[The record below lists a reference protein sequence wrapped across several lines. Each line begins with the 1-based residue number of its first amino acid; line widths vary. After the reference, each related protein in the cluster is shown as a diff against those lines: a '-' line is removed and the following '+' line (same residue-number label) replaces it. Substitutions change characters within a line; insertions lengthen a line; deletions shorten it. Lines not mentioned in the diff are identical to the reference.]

1 MTTAQSA
8 EKSAAVRE
16 GAHEYFPDRHSSPR
30 RMPNPMT
37 TAQSAEKSAAVREG
51 AHEDVTWKPEA
62 SSADPVVAEPMR
74 SMDDHYEDETMDEK
88 GDPPPAV
95 TVPAQ
100 SAEES
105 AAALEGAHDDVT
117 RKLEASSADP
127 VVAEPMLYRPFA
139 QSEARMEAARK
150 QREETTSVRDH
161 FTGGTDD
168 PFVQQWM
175 LDLPFGAR
183 FPGEPDLPHDPTV
196 TAYIRVLR
204 D

>member
-1 MTTAQSA
+1 
-8 EKSAAVRE
+8 
-16 GAHEYFPDRHSSPR
+16 
-30 RMPNPMT
+30 MT

-51 AHEDVTWKPEA
+51 AHEDVTWKP
-62 SSADPVVAEPMR
+62 
-74 SMDDHYEDETMDEK
+74 
-88 GDPPPAV
+88 
-95 TVPAQ
+95 
-100 SAEES
+100 
-105 AAALEGAHDDVT
+105 
-117 RKLEASSADP
+117 EASSADP

-175 LDLPFGAR
+175 LDLPFGAC
-183 FPGEPDLPHDPTV
+183 FPGEPDLPHNPTV